1 MAEKK
6 EKGFLL
12 SSLENFW
19 YYYKWP
25 FLGGI
30 VIFFVVMIAMI
41 NFSSVEEPS
50 DASVLAV
57 FARPLTTQEF
67 EFQSRLESVIE
78 DADGNGTKQI
88 STNALY
94 ITESGKSDEDSL
106 AISKFENTIAYAQS
120 DLVLLD
126 GTNLNR
132 FQSKDFLE
140 PLENYVDVSQFDSD
154 SLVYRDDKAVAVKLT
169 NSKLLLDMQFFI
181 DDVYAGIMFVP
192 EEGTP
197 SLETHRK
204 NAAAMLLKLSEKE

>member
-1 MAEKK
+1 MSEQEINLKNNLTMLTDFYELTMAN
-6 EKGFLL
+6 GYF
-12 SSLENFW
+12 EN
-19 YYYKWP
+19 
-25 FLGGI
+25 G
-30 VIFFVVMIAMI
+30 
-41 NFSSVEEPS
+41 
-50 DASVLAV
+50 
-57 FARPLTTQEF
+57 
-67 EFQSRLESVIE
+67 
-78 DADGNGTKQI
+78 
-88 STNALY
+88 
-94 ITESGKSDEDSL
+94 
-106 AISKFENTIAYAQS
+106 FENTIAYAQS

-140 PLENYVDVSQFDSD
+140 PLENYVDISQFDSG